1 MSNFSIRVEDIID
14 KNDIISN
21 MMTYWQI
28 VSVLRKLQYVLEN
41 KIPGDIVE
49 LGCNVGTTTI
59 YIRKLLDLYGSDKQ
73 LHVYDSWEGLPE
85 KHQNDLSN
93 KKMQFNQGSCKTNKE
108 IFIENFYLRNLKLP
122 IIHNGWF
129 AELPMSEYPN
139 KICFAFFDGDFYTSI
154 LDSFMVTYY
163 KIQPGGI
170 IIIDDCGWEVLPGVE
185 KACRDFLQDKEELHM
200 DGYCND
206 NGIEKDGY
214 GGGYIIKK
222 NNISILDV

>member
-14 KNDIISN
+14 KYDIISN
-21 MMTYWQI
+21 MISYWQI

-59 YIRKLLDLYGSDKQ
+59 YIRKLLDLYKSDKQ

-93 KKMQFNQGSCKTNKE
+93 TKMQFNQGSCKTNKE
-108 IFIENFYLRNLKLP
+108 IFIENFHLRNLKLP

-129 AELPMSEYPN
+129 AELHMSEYPN
-139 KICFAFFDGDFYTSI
+139 KICFAFFS
-154 LDSFMVTYY
+154 LVLEKCQKCRCKNMTYM
-163 KIQPGGI
+163 Q
-170 IIIDDCGWEVLPGVE
+170 
-185 KACRDFLQDKEELHM
+185 
-200 DGYCND
+200 
-206 NGIEKDGY
+206 
-214 GGGYIIKK
+214 
-222 NNISILDV
+222 